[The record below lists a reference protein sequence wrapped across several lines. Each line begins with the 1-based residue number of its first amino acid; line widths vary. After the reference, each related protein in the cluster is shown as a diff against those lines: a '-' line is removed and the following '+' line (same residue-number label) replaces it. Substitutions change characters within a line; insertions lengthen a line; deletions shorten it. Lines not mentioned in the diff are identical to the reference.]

1 MSNTKESIVLKYDNM
16 GIPSIMLKVEN
27 TAKTPE
33 EADRMFFVRGVEYD
47 SVYLSQFVNCI
58 RNGRAYSLPAV
69 DPAVRI
75 NFDEAIAAC
84 RRKGRGWHLL
94 TWAEWKYIRENTI
107 EGIHGNTDFGKYHE
121 DETEIGIG
129 VPNCGRTLTGSGPAS
144 WSHNGNKETGI
155 ADVVG
160 LVWKMIAGL
169 RLKNGVIQ
177 FMPDNDAADPDADLS
192 VNSEEF
198 KEVYV
203 DELPF
208 PDPVRMGSNEEG
220 ELIITTDKNKVN
232 GWAGGRRSET
242 VIDLKEIPQIL
253 KDLGI
258 ITDNMKTSREWISAD
273 ADLEETIPFG
283 SGSFAGAS
291 DAGPSALN
299 LGDPRSYSDGS
310 IGFFSACLGEPVR
323 R

>member
-1 MSNTKESIVLKYDNM
+1 MSNTKESIVLKYDDM

-47 SVYLSQFVNCI
+47 SIYLSQFVNCI

-84 RRKGRGWHLL
+84 KRKGRGWHLL
-94 TWAEWKYIRENTI
+94 TWAEWKYIREHTI
-107 EGIHGNTDFGKYHE
+107 PDIHGNTSFGKYHN

-129 VPNCGRTLTGSGPAS
+129 VPNCGRTLTGTGPAN
-144 WSHNGNKETGI
+144 WFHNGNKETGI

-160 LVWKMIAGL
+160 LVWKMITGL
-169 RLKNGVIQ
+169 RLKSGVIQ
-177 FMPDNDAADPDADLS
+177 YMPDNDAAAPDADLS
-192 VNSEEF
+192 ISSEEF
-198 KEVYV
+198 QEVHV
-203 DELPF
+203 DDLPF
-208 PDPVRMGSNEEG
+208 PDPVRIGANE
-220 ELIITTDKNKVN
+220 D
-232 GWAGGRRSET
+232 
-242 VIDLKEIPQIL
+242 PQIL

-258 ITDNMKTSREWISAD
+258 ITDDMKENSEWLSAD
-273 ADLEETIPFG
+273 ADLEEAIPIVGG
-283 SGSFAGAS
+283 SS
-291 DAGPSALN
+291 DNTSNAGPSALS
-299 LGDPRSYSDGS
+299 LGSERSLVGTGL
-310 IGFFSACLGEPVR
+310 GFFSACLGEPVR